1 MNACWILRLT
11 FLRQQPQW
19 PLLFAFLN
27 PAQST
32 APGTQT
38 VSGSTTPPFFGRH
51 GTIFSAVFCLLSA
64 IGSAFTQSWEQLF
77 ATRILLGI
85 GMGSRASTVPIY
97 VAENAPALIRVSSVE
112 GSRLLVA
119 NSFAKKLIT
128 KVPRRGDFIQQFLV
142 RSRIDGEVTTRTR
155 P

>member
-27 PAQST
+27 PTQAT

-51 GTIFSAVFCLLSA
+51 GTIFSTVFCLLSA
-64 IGSAFTQSWEQLF
+64 IGSAFTQSWERLF
-77 ATRILLGI
+77 ATRVLLGI
-85 GMGSRASTVPIY
+85 GMGSKAPTAPIY
-97 VAENAPALIRVSSVE
+97 AAENAPALIRGTLVMSTSFYFISTCVLPLISYFPALSMANVE
-112 GSRLLVA
+112 
-119 NSFAKKLIT
+119 
-128 KVPRRGDFIQQFLV
+128 
-142 RSRIDGEVTTRTR
+142 
-155 P
+155 